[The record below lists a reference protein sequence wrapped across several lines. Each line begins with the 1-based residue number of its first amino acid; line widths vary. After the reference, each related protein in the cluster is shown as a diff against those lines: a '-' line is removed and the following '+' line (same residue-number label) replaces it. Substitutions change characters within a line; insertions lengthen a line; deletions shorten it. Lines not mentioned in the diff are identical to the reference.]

1 MQEHQHVASWLG
13 SDKKNDGI
21 QQHPLSDW
29 MSQALGVGT
38 HWGCWDL

>member
-1 MQEHQHVASWLG
+1 MQEHQHVASWWG
-13 SDKKNDGI
+13 SDKKNSTASI
-21 QQHPLSDW
+21 SDW